1 MLSSL
6 REVNPVSK
14 KRIQVY
20 ADLETKRRIELAAA
34 KQDLPVTEYC
44 LQAIRQ
50 QLLED
55 DVLEGEKVEIA
66 VRPGPNG
73 DVIRELRVLRE
84 KIKARRGG
92 RLITLDILEQ
102 VRSERDDELFGMR

>member
-1 MLSSL
+1 MS
-6 REVNPVSK
+6 R

-20 ADLETKRRIELAAA
+20 ADPETKRRIELAAA
-34 KQDLPVTEYC
+34 RQDLPVTEYC

-55 DVLEGEKVEIA
+55 DVLEGEKIEIA
-66 VRPGPNG
+66 VRPGPDG
-73 DVIRELRVLRE
+73 DVVKELHILRE

-92 RLITLDILEQ
+92 RLITWDVIEQ
-102 VRSERDDELFGMR
+102 IRSERDDELFGMR